1 MRAPSW
7 LTTWLAAAPPWVFA
21 AYAGTVAFATYFCMY
36 AFRKPFAAASF
47 EGDRLLGVEPK
58 TAFVIAQIVGYTLSK
73 YIGVKVCSEIA
84 PERRGRALVL
94 LVAIAEIALL
104 AFAVLPPGGR
114 IVAMV
119 LNGLP
124 LGMVWGLVVGSL
136 EGRKTSELLLAMLS
150 CSFIVSS
157 GVVKDVGRF
166 LMRDWAVSESWMPFV
181 TGLLFFPL
189 FIASVALLGQIPRQS
204 AEDAAERTER
214 VPMMAKERLAF
225 AKELAPGLAMLFVV
239 YFFLTAFR
247 DFRDN
252 YGVEIFKELGYGAAP
267 AIFTRTEIPV
277 AVGVMAAMA
286 ALSLVRDNKRGLL
299 GTFGIMIFGAALLA
313 GSTVLFDQGSISGAA
328 WMLATGLG
336 SYLVY
341 VPFNSVLF
349 DRMIAHTRIQG
360 TAVFAIYLADSLG
373 YTGSIGV
380 QIFRDLGGGSGTRLS
395 FFRGLTYFSA
405 AVALVLLAFGAAYFV
420 RWRPRLD
427 SGAAAAEKPG

>member
-1 MRAPSW
+1 MR
-7 LTTWLAAAPPWVFA
+7 LTNRLATAPPWAFA
-21 AYAGTVAFATYFCMY
+21 AYAGTVSFATYFCMY
-36 AFRKPFAAASF
+36 AFRKPFAAASYA
-47 EGDRLLGVEPK
+47 GDRILGIEPK

-73 YIGVKVCSEIA
+73 YIGVKVCSEIR
-84 PERRGRALVL
+84 PEHRGRALFVL
-94 LVAIAEIALL
+94 VGIAELALL
-104 AFAVLPPGGR
+104 AFAVLPPEGR

-157 GVVKDVGRF
+157 GVVKDVGRWM
-166 LMRDWAVSESWMPFV
+166 MREQGVSESWMPFA
-181 TGLLFFPL
+181 TGLLFAPAFVV
-189 FIASVALLGQIPRQS
+189 SVWLLGQLPRQS
-204 AEDAAERTER
+204 AADVAARTER

-225 AKELAPGLAMLFVV
+225 ARELAPGLAMLCVV

-277 AVGVMAAMA
+277 AVGVMIALA
-286 ALSLVRDNKRGLL
+286 ALSAVRDNKRGLL
-299 GTFGIMIFGAALLA
+299 GTFAIMLGGAALLA
-313 GSTVLFDQGSISGAA
+313 GSTMLRDAGALSGAA

-360 TAVFAIYLADSLG
+360 TAVFAIYVADSLG

-380 QIFRDLGGGSGTRLS
+380 QLYKDLGGETGTRLS
-395 FFRGLTYFSA
+395 FFRGLTYFTA
-405 AVALVLLAFGAAYFV
+405 AVAVVLLAAGAVYFL
-420 RWRPRLD
+420 RWRPRARLD
-427 SGAAAAEKPG
+427 AGPVAAEKPG